1 MPFLSFRYW
10 SSFSASVIP
19 NNPRIQDSL
28 SMRTVAALPQTV
40 TLFTAPPAARSL
52 TVTDVIVPMSVIF
65 CDWKLPSACCVRILT
80 ELTDIF
86 HTALR

>member
-1 MPFLSFRYW
+1 
-10 SSFSASVIP
+10 
-19 NNPRIQDSL
+19 
-28 SMRTVAALPQTV
+28 MRTVAALPQTV

-65 CDWKLPSACCVRILT
+65 CDRKFRLPAVSGFLT
-80 ELTDIF
+80 GLTDIF